1 MDLMRGVPA
10 LLLCATLATAGARA
24 AGPTPAATLEV
35 ANRPIITFR
44 ATAGGT
50 PPVER
55 LATVRARLEQL
66 PIRGPPEK
74 VETHPVQLGNERGTA
89 VMIGPRVIFVVA
101 DGDVDREAGE
111 TTEGVASQAA
121 RVLSEAL
128 EAEREQRSL
137 RLLLRSAL
145 LAIVGTVIA
154 ACLLWLFVR
163 GRRAAQLG
171 VTRLS
176 RREGLRLWGVDF
188 GPIIRSGLRASIFVL
203 FWALVLTLGEVWLT
217 YVLSLFPLTRPWSDA
232 LLGGVVRLLSRIG
245 RAILAGLPDLATA
258 VVILLIGRGVAGFVS
273 TVVHRVEEGTATL
286 PGVYP
291 ETAVAT
297 RRLLVGAVWLVTIA
311 AAYPYLPGSGSEAF
325 KGLSLV
331 VGLGLSLGSTGIVA
345 QAMSG
350 LVVIYSRAL
359 SRGDCVRIGTTEGV
373 VTEVTL
379 LSTRVLT
386 IQGEEVT
393 IPNTVVVNGAV
404 TNWGRA
410 AHGHGALLSAK
421 VSIGYDAPWR
431 QVHSLLLDAAKGTPG
446 LRADPAPYVLQ
457 RALDDFYVQYELFT
471 VVDRPVDRPV
481 VASALHARIQDAF
494 NAASLQIMSPHFV
507 LQPRHSV
514 LGASPPGERPGE
526 DSSKNAAASHL
537 TLTGR
542 QLRILKA
549 CCSRSRV
556 WSISSV
562 KSPFPWMIRAMAPV
576 QPV

>member
-1 MDLMRGVPA
+1 MGLMRGVPA
-10 LLLCATLATAGARA
+10 LLLCATLATAGVLA
-24 AGPTPAATLEV
+24 AESSPAATLEV

-55 LATVRARLEQL
+55 LANARARLEQL
-66 PIRGPPEK
+66 PLRGPLEK
-74 VETHPVQLGNERGTA
+74 VETHPIQLGNERGTA
-89 VMIGPRVIFVVA
+89 VMVGPRLIFLIT

-111 TTEGVASQAA
+111 TTEGVARQAA
-121 RVLSEAL
+121 QVLAEAL
-128 EAEREQRSL
+128 GAEREQRSL
-137 RLLLRSAL
+137 RVFLRSVL
-145 LAIVGTVIA
+145 LTIVGTVIA
-154 ACLLWLFVR
+154 ASLLWLFVR

-188 GPIIRSGLRASIFVL
+188 GPIIRSGLQALIFVL
-203 FWALVLTLGEVWLT
+203 FWALVLTLVEVWLT
-217 YVLSLFPLTRPWSDA
+217 YVLSLFPLTRPWSVA

-245 RAILAGLPDLATA
+245 RAILSGLPDLATA

-457 RALDDFYVQYELFT
+457 RALDDFYVQYEVFT

-494 NAASLQIMSPHFV
+494 NAAGLQIMSPHFV
-507 LQPRHSV
+507 LQPRQSV
-514 LGASPPGERPGE
+514 VGPPPPEERPAE
-526 DSSKNAAASHL
+526 DGRKERNVVASAPAVDEGAVPS
-537 TLTGR
+537 T
-542 QLRILKA
+542 
-549 CCSRSRV
+549 SR
-556 WSISSV
+556 
-562 KSPFPWMIRAMAPV
+562 
-576 QPV
+576 